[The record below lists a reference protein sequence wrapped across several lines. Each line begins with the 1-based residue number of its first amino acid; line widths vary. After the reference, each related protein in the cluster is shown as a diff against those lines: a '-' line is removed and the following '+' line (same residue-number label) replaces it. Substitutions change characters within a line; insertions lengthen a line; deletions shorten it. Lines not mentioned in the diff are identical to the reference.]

1 LKRKLVGDLR
11 KKFTNCM
18 KLEGARGSGSPGFS
32 SRFQGGMPVLAPFNC
47 PLGHR
52 CPFELFSDLERLP
65 IVVSFV
71 EIRVVDPMLVVYR

>member
-1 LKRKLVGDLR
+1 
-11 KKFTNCM
+11 
-18 KLEGARGSGSPGFS
+18 
-32 SRFQGGMPVLAPFNC
+32 MPVLAPFNC

-52 CPFELFSDLERLP
+52 CPFELFSDLERLL